1 MSTARLV
8 AGKLSQL
15 ETFSTSF
22 PIMRITRA
30 AAYRQFQPF
39 ADGPYK
45 CRGHA
50 EEGFDSTIVMLETDT
65 GLTGWGEMAP
75 LGSFYAEAFA
85 AGVRAGVA
93 ELLPKLIGA
102 DPRQLDRIN
111 TLMDDVMMGQG
122 WLKSPID
129 MACWDLAGQAA
140 GLPLAEFS
148 GGRFGRGVPLYR
160 SVSQDA
166 PDKMAARAK
175 KYVREGY
182 TRIQVKVGE
191 DPLEDVERM
200 RAVRAAVP
208 AHVLL
213 VADANGAWRVDAALR
228 FLTAMGER
236 DFYLEQ
242 PCMTLGETVRVRAA
256 CRRPL
261 ILDESI
267 GSLEHLLEAHTRNL
281 VEGITIKL
289 ARVGGLTKARRIRDV
304 AVALGLRVTIEDTGG
319 SDIDTAA
326 TTHLML
332 STPEAAR
339 FHTVDFMNWVTV
351 RNADGMPAIADGHI
365 AAPSQPGL
373 GLQVRRERLG
383 APICEVG

>member
-1 MSTARLV
+1 MQARHPT
-8 AGKLSQL
+8 
-15 ETFSTSF
+15 ETNR
-22 PIMRITRA
+22 PGDAMKIARA

-45 CRGHA
+45 CRGHS
-50 EEGFDSTIVMLETDT
+50 EDGFDSTIVSLETDT
-65 GLTGWGEMAP
+65 GLVGWGEMAP

-93 ELLPKLIGA
+93 ELLPRLIGV
-102 DPRQLDRIN
+102 DPRQTDRIN
-111 TLMDDVMMGQG
+111 ALMDDAMTGQA
-122 WLKSPID
+122 WLKTPID
-129 MACWDLAGQAA
+129 MACWDLAGLAA
-140 GLPLAEFS
+140 GLPLAELS
-148 GGRFGRGVPLYR
+148 GGRFGARVPLYR

-166 PDKMAARAK
+166 PEAMAARAK

-182 TRIQVKVGE
+182 TRIQVKVGG
-191 DPLEDVERM
+191 DPIEDVERM

-208 AHVLL
+208 KHVLL
-213 VADANGAWRVDAALR
+213 LADANGAWRVDEALR
-228 FLTAMGER
+228 FLLSMGEA
-236 DFYLEQ
+236 DYYLEQ
-242 PCMTLGETVRVRAA
+242 PCMTLAEIARVRAA
-256 CRRPL
+256 CRQPL

-267 GSLEHLLEAHTRNL
+267 GSLEDLIEAHAGGLLDGVTL
-281 VEGITIKL
+281 KL
-289 ARVGGLTKARRIRDV
+289 ARLGGLTKARRLRDL

-351 RNADGMPAIADGHI
+351 RNAEGMPPTADGFI
-365 AAPSQPGL
+365 SAPTTPGL
-373 GLQVRRERLG
+373 GLRVRTETLG
-383 APICEVG
+383 ALVCEAG

>member
-1 MSTARLV
+1 
-8 AGKLSQL
+8 
-15 ETFSTSF
+15 
-22 PIMRITRA
+22 MRITRA

-50 EEGFDSTIVMLETDT
+50 EEGFDSTIVMLETDA

-102 DPRQLDRIN
+102 DPRELDRISA
-111 TLMDDVMMGQG
+111 LMDDEMMGQG
-122 WLKSPID
+122 WVKSPID
-129 MACWDLAGQAA
+129 MACWDLAGQGA

-148 GGRFGRGVPLYR
+148 GGRFGQAAPLYR
-160 SVSQDA
+160 SVSQDTPEA
-166 PDKMAARAK
+166 MAARAK
-175 KYVREGY
+175 KYVSEGY
-182 TRIQVKVGE
+182 TRIQVKVGA

-213 VADANGAWRVDAALR
+213 VADANGAWPVDAALR
-228 FLTAMGER
+228 FLAGMGET

-242 PCMTLGETVRVRAA
+242 PCRSVGETARVRAV
-256 CRRPL
+256 CRHPL

-267 GSLEHLLEAHTRNL
+267 ASLEHLLEAHTRNL
-281 VEGITIKL
+281 AEGITIKL

-319 SDIDTAA
+319 SDINTAA

-332 STPEAAR
+332 STPEALR

-351 RNADGMPAIADGHI
+351 RNADGMPRSANGQI
-365 AAPSQPGL
+365 AAPIRPGL
-373 GLQVRRERLG
+373 GLRTRRETLG
-383 APICEVG
+383 NPFCEVG